1 MGEQSEIGSKIMF
14 KEKRSGW
21 VLQPG
26 QKVFLAVL
34 LLVLLFSLWIRN
46 RFALLPWRDMED
58 ASPVPSN
65 SFVLEVEGDLVSPGI
80 YTFPEP
86 VETEEVLAK
95 ARVPATLIPKNVPP
109 TSFESGTTIIVSQ
122 TGQGLRI
129 DAKPMAPAKRI
140 LYGIPIDLNEIRTEE
155 LGLLPGIGPTLA
167 QRIVRYRED
176 KGRFTRLEELRN
188 VSGIGGKKFES
199 LRRYLS
205 VQSQKPNP

>member
-1 MGEQSEIGSKIMF
+1 MF
-14 KEKRSGW
+14 TEKRSRW

-26 QKVFLAVL
+26 QTTFLAVL

-46 RFALLPWRDMED
+46 RFALLPWQDTER
-58 ASPVPSN
+58 ATPVPLN
-65 SFVLEVEGDLVSPGI
+65 SFVVEVDGDLVSPGI

-86 VETEEVLAK
+86 VQPEEVLAK

-109 TSFESGTTIIVSQ
+109 TSFESGTTITVFQ
-122 TGQGLRI
+122 TGRGLII
-129 DAKPMAPAKRI
+129 DAKPMEPAKRI

-155 LGLLPGIGPTLA
+155 LELLPGIGPTLA
-167 QRIVRYRED
+167 QRIVLYRED

-199 LRRYLS
+199 LRRYLT
-205 VQSQKPNP
+205 VQNHKPNP